1 MWHSDEMKDL
11 PQAPYFDAGRGVWV
25 LTRFSDVSAA
35 LHEPDLWPVAP
46 NGEGQLD
53 DAGRTAQGKNRSE
66 VLAAL
71 HAAKIAEWRAEF
83 SPLAAAIA
91 TALPADRVI
100 EVVGEFARPW
110 SLLLAAKVVGIEVD
124 QARRLEPLAA
134 SVTSSTAAPENV
146 ALKADASVAGAE
158 LDQAFVNSRLPMA
171 GPAFIALSQTLPCL
185 LANAWLI
192 LLNHAAEME
201 QIAAKPEL
209 LPRAVDE
216 LLRLAGLA
224 RVVHRQAIA
233 DVNLGHISFAQGQR
247 VDLMLD
253 VANYDPE
260 QFPNP
265 EDLDLTRRSAGHF
278 AMGAGDHSCV
288 AASLIRMAMGIAT
301 GVFIEKFVPADRTDP
316 VDWLGG
322 SGFRW
327 PAAVYARNRGE
338 D

>member
-1 MWHSDEMKDL
+1 LWQSDEMKNA
-11 PQAPYFDAGRGVWV
+11 PQAPYFDASRGVWV

-35 LHEPDLWPVAP
+35 LHEPELWPVAP

-53 DAGRTAQGKNRSE
+53 DAGRTTQGKNRSE

-71 HAAKIAEWRAEF
+71 HASKIAEWRAEF
-83 SPLAAAIA
+83 APLAAAIA
-91 TALPADRVI
+91 TALPPDRVI
-100 EVVGEFARPW
+100 DVVGEFARPW
-110 SLLLAAKVVGIEVD
+110 SLLLAAKVVGIEVV

-134 SVTSSTAAPENV
+134 RVTSSTAAPENV
-146 ALKADASVAGAE
+146 ALKADASAAGAE
-158 LDQAFVNSRLPMA
+158 LDQAFANSRLPMA

-192 LLNHAAEME
+192 LLHHPAETE
-201 QIAAKPEL
+201 QIAANPEL

-233 DVNLGHISFAQGQR
+233 DVKLGETSLVQGQR
-247 VDLMLD
+247 VDLMLEA
-253 VANYDPE
+253 ANYDSE

-265 EDLDLTRRSAGHF
+265 ERLDLTRRAAGHF
-278 AMGAGDHSCV
+278 ALGAGDHSCV

-301 GVFIEKFVPADRTDP
+301 GVFVEQFVPGDRSDA
-316 VDWLGG
+316 VEWLGG

-327 PAAVYARNRGE
+327 PAALYARKRK
-338 D
+338 

>member
-1 MWHSDEMKDL
+1 MKEA

-35 LHEPDLWPVAP
+35 LHEPELWPVAP
-46 NGEGQLD
+46 NGDGQLD
-53 DAGRTAQGKNRSE
+53 DAARTAQGKNRSE

-71 HAAKIAEWRAEF
+71 RAARIADWRAEF
-83 SPLAAAIA
+83 SPLATAIA
-91 TALPADRVI
+91 TALPTDRVI
-100 EVVGEFARPW
+100 DVVGELARPW
-110 SLLLAAKVVGIEVD
+110 SLLLAAKVVGIDVD
-124 QARRLEPLAA
+124 QGRLLEPLAA
-134 SVTSSTAAPENV
+134 RVTSSTAAPENV
-146 ALKADASVAGAE
+146 ALKADASIAGAE

-171 GPAFIALSQTLPCL
+171 GPAFIALTQTLPCL

-192 LLNHAAEME
+192 LLNHPAEME
-201 QIAAKPEL
+201 QVAANAEL

-224 RVVHRQAIA
+224 RVVHRHAIA
-233 DVNLGHISFAQGQR
+233 DVKVGETSLACGQR
-247 VDLMLD
+247 VDLMLE

-265 EDLDLTRRSAGHF
+265 ERLDLRRRATGHF

-301 GVFIEKFVPADRTDP
+301 GVFVEKFVLAERTDP
-316 VDWLGG
+316 VEWLGG

-327 PAAVYARNRGE
+327 PVAVYARKRM
-338 D
+338 